1 MLARLCG
8 MGPVALLVL
17 AMTSTQLLA
26 ASNPK
31 GGIALVAGAEGGVL
45 QLVDLADNSVFAE
58 IPIFDEGSRSFGVL
72 PFDVKATPDGL
83 WAYVS
88 SAVTGQVFVV
98 NLVLQRVE
106 TVLRVGYGPTE
117 LAMSPDGSFVYVS
130 CSLSGA
136 DQTEYIYVIATKDRV
151 PFKEIPT
158 PVAPLGIAF
167 TPDGTRALVTNPA
180 VGDGAGGVVTLV
192 DATTHTIKGTIPV
205 GGTPAGIAV
214 EPTGHY
220 AYVANTIDG
229 AVVVIDLNASPPAV
243 VGKVELGAL
252 TTPTAIAVS
261 PDGSK
266 AQVTNSVMGLV
277 TVLDLSTPEA
287 PTVSGQVA
295 VGTLPTDVVYSA
307 DGKHSYV
314 SNTGSNTLSV
324 LDNTADPPAVVTTID
339 VGDVHP
345 RGIDIVGCMAATEI
359 LFRPEPGNLP
369 WFIGPGGS
377 KSWWI
382 ELPIDPTKA
391 DQAHLIITAWDID
404 NADEARVRLNK
415 ELLWLPPTIVAPGGT
430 GEAEIQ
436 LDPASVPIGSNL
448 VSIWDMGGT
457 DGFVIADLAIRLRFP
472 GGCALEKR
480 LPNAQRQ
487 AEGLSGLVEKF
498 LLTGNFPNPFNP
510 STTIDF
516 QLPVESH
523 VSITIFNTNGQL
535 IRTLVD
541 RRLPAGAHT
550 IQWDGLDERGSHV
563 AAGVYL
569 CRMKAGDFMDTKRMV
584 MVK

>member
-1 MLARLCG
+1 MPAQPRRMGLA
-8 MGPVALLVL
+8 ALLVL
-17 AMTSTQLLA
+17 AMTSAQLLA
-26 ASNPK
+26 ASKPK
-31 GGIALVAGAEGGVL
+31 GEIALVAGAEGGVL

-58 IPIFDEGSRSFGVL
+58 IPIFDEGSRSFGIL

-117 LAMSPDGSFVYVS
+117 LAMSPDGSLVYVS

-136 DQTEYIYVIATKDRV
+136 DQTEYIYVIATKDHV

-158 PVAPLGIAF
+158 TVAPLGIAF

-180 VGDGAGGVVTLV
+180 VGDGAGGVVTLL
-192 DATTHTIKGTIPV
+192 DATTHTITGTISV

-214 EPTGHY
+214 EPNGHY

-229 AVVVIDLNASPPAV
+229 AVVVIDLHATPPAPI
-243 VGKVELGAL
+243 GKVELGAL
-252 TTPTAIAVS
+252 TTPTAIAIS

-266 AQVTNSVMGLV
+266 AQVTNSFLGLV
-277 TVLDLSTPEA
+277 TVLDLSTREA
-287 PTVSGQVA
+287 PAVSGQVA

-324 LDNTADPPAVVTTID
+324 LDNTATPPTVVAT
-339 VGDVHP
+339 VNLGDVHP
-345 RGIDIVGCMAATEI
+345 RGIDIVGRMAATEI
-359 LFRPEPGNLP
+359 LFRPDSVYYL
-369 WFIGPGGS
+369 IGPGES
-377 KSWWI
+377 MSWWI
-382 ELPIDPTKA
+382 ELPIDPTTA
-391 DQAHLIITAWDID
+391 DLAHLIITAWDID
-404 NADEARVRLNK
+404 NADEARVRLNRD
-415 ELLWLPPTIVAPGGT
+415 LLWLPSTIVAPDGT
-430 GEAEIQ
+430 GEAEIR
-436 LDPASVPIGSNL
+436 LEPGSLPIGNNMI
-448 VSIWDMGGT
+448 SIWDMGGT
-457 DGFVIADLAIRLRFP
+457 DGFEIIDLAIRLRFP

-480 LPNAQRQ
+480 LPNAQPR
-487 AEGLSGLVEKF
+487 AERLSGLMEKF
-498 LLTGNFPNPFNP
+498 LLAGNFPNPFNP

-541 RRLPAGAHT
+541 GRLPAGAHT
-550 IQWDGLDERGSHV
+550 IQWDCLDERGSHV

>member
-1 MLARLCG
+1 MLTRLRG
-8 MGPVALLVL
+8 MGLAALLVL

-26 ASNPK
+26 ASKPK
-31 GGIALVAGAEGGVL
+31 GEIALVAGAEGGVL

-117 LAMSPDGSFVYVS
+117 LAMSPDGSFLYVS

-136 DQTEYIYVIATKDRV
+136 DQTEYIYVIATKDHV
-151 PFKEIPT
+151 PFKKIPT

-180 VGDGAGGVVTLV
+180 VGDGAEGVVTLL

-266 AQVTNSVMGLV
+266 AQVTNSLMGLV

-324 LDNTADPPAVVTTID
+324 LDNTATPPTVVAT
-339 VGDVHP
+339 VNLGDVHP

-359 LFRPEPGNLP
+359 LFRPEHDLP
-369 WFIGPGGS
+369 WLIGPGES

-391 DQAHLIITAWDID
+391 DQAYLIITAWDID

-415 ELLWLPPTIVAPGGT
+415 ELLWLPPTIVAPDGP

-457 DGFVIADLAIRLRFP
+457 DGFRIDDLAIRLRFP
-472 GGCALEKR
+472 GGCTLEKR
-480 LPNAQRQ
+480 LPNAHPQ
-487 AEGLSGLVEKF
+487 AAGLSGLVEKF

-516 QLPVESH
+516 QLPEESH

-541 RRLPAGAHT
+541 GRLPAGAHT